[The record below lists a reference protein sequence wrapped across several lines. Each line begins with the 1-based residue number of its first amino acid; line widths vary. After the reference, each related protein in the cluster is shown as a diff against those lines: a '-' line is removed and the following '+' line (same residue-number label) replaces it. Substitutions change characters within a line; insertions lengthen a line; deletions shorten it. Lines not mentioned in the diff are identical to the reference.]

1 MGLEGSGKSAP
12 KILIVDDILINLE
25 ILESI
30 LEEEGYQPLCA
41 LNVQEAIDIMNESLP
56 QLILSDFS
64 MPGMDGLEFCRLL
77 KSNPRTK
84 DIPFLF
90 ITVLDST
97 EEKEQAFKAGAV
109 DFILKPFDRVEIT
122 MRIKNQLD
130 SYKLKQEMAN
140 YNRMMHKLVSEQ
152 EMQIEAEQENMLFA
166 LAKIVEKRSLN
177 LGGTHLEKIG
187 YNSQILAQSLQLLPE
202 FEKQITDEFI
212 ETIGTASK
220 IHDIGNIAISDNLLL
235 KEELEESERD
245 VVQSHTIE
253 GANLLEEIKHN
264 HKSSRFL
271 DMAIQIAKYHHE
283 NWDGT
288 GYPEKLKETQIPLEA
303 RIVTLVNDFDK
314 LLSKK
319 TDCKDGC
326 RIEESIKTINDGK
339 GTAYQPTIVNVFNKV
354 WRQMKL

>member
-1 MGLEGSGKSAP
+1 MGLEGSGKTPP
-12 KILIVDDILINLE
+12 KILIVDDIMINLE

-77 KSNPRTK
+77 KSNPRTR

-109 DFILKPFDRVEIT
+109 DFILKPFDRVEVI

-130 SYKLKQEMAN
+130 SYQMKQEMAN

-152 EMQIEAEQENMLFA
+152 QRQIELEQENMLFA
-166 LAKIVEKRSLN
+166 LAKIVEKRL
-177 LGGTHLEKIG
+177 LHTRGIHLDKIG
-187 YNSQILAQSLQLLPE
+187 YNSQILAQSLQLLPQ

-212 ETIGTASK
+212 EIIGTASK
-220 IHDIGNIAISDNLLL
+220 IHDIGKIIISDNLLL
-235 KEELEESERD
+235 KEELTEAERTI
-245 VVQSHTIE
+245 VQSHTIE
-253 GANLLEEIKHN
+253 GANILQEIKN
-264 HKSSRFL
+264 NQKSSRFI
-271 DMAIQIAKYHHE
+271 DMAIKIARYHHE
-283 NWDGT
+283 RWDGM
-288 GYPEKLKETQIPLEA
+288 GYPEKLKGVQIPLEA
-303 RIVTLVNDFDK
+303 RIVMLVDNFDK

-319 TDCKDGC
+319 GYKDIAF
-326 RIEESIKTINDGK
+326 IEECIKIINEEKGK
-339 GTAYQPTIVNVFNKV
+339 AYEPVLVDVFNKV
-354 WRQMKL
+354 WKQMKL

>member
-1 MGLEGSGKSAP
+1 MGLEGNGKASS
-12 KILIVDDILINLE
+12 KILIVDDIQINLD

-77 KSNPRTK
+77 KSNPRTR

-109 DFILKPFDRVEIT
+109 DFILKPFDRVEII

-130 SYKLKQEMAN
+130 SYKMKQEMAN

-152 EMQIEAEQENMLFA
+152 EKQIEAEQENMLFA
-166 LAKIVEKRSLN
+166 LAKMVEKRSLN

-187 YNSQILAQSLQLLPE
+187 YNSQILAQSLQLLPD

-220 IHDIGNIAISDNLLL
+220 IHDIGNITIPDQLLL
-235 KEELEESERD
+235 KEDLEELERD
-245 VVQSHTIE
+245 IVWSHTTE
-253 GANLLEEIKHN
+253 GAKLLEEIKNN
-264 HKSSRFL
+264 HKSSRFI

-283 NWDGT
+283 RWDGT
-288 GYPEKLKETQIPLEA
+288 GYPEKLKGTQIPLEA
-303 RIVTLVNDFDK
+303 RIVMLVNDFDK

-319 TDCKDGC
+319 KSYKD
-326 RIEESIKTINDGK
+326 IYFVEESIKTINEGK
-339 GTAYQPTIVNVFNKV
+339 GTAYEPAMVDVFNKV

>member
-1 MGLEGSGKSAP
+1 MGLEGNGKHPP
-12 KILIVDDILINLE
+12 KILIVDDIMINLE

-30 LEEEGYQPLCA
+30 IEEEGYQPLCA

-77 KSNPRTK
+77 KSNPRTR

-109 DFILKPFDRVEIT
+109 DFILKPFDRVEVL

-130 SYKLKQEMAN
+130 SYQMKQEMAN

-152 EMQIEAEQENMLFA
+152 QRQIEREQENMLFA
-166 LAKIVEKRSLN
+166 LAKIVERRL
-177 LGGTHLEKIG
+177 LHIRGIHLDKIG

-212 ETIGTASK
+212 EIIGTASK
-220 IHDIGNIAISDNLLL
+220 IHDIGKIVISDQLLL
-235 KEELEESERD
+235 KEENLTEVEKTI
-245 VVQSHTIE
+245 VQSHTIE
-253 GANLLEEIKHN
+253 GATILEEIKN
-264 HKSSRFL
+264 NQKSSRFI

-283 NWDGT
+283 RWDGT
-288 GYPEKLKETQIPLEA
+288 GYPEKLQKMQIPLEA
-303 RIVTLVNDFDK
+303 RIVMLVDDFDK

-319 TDCKDGC
+319 NCKDVAF
-326 RIEESIKTINDGK
+326 IEECIKIINEEK
-339 GTAYQPTIVNVFNKV
+339 GRAYEPVLVDVFNKV
-354 WRQMKL
+354 WKQMRL